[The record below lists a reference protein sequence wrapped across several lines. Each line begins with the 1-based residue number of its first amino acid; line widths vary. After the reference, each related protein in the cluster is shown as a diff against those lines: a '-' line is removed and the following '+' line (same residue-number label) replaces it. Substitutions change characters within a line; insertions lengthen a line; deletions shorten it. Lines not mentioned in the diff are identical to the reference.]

1 MLEYG
6 YTIKNR
12 VARLGMGRYR
22 DQKRWKRRDQLSGNS
37 SAESESLFLVEAGVW
52 TLFDLHEYGV
62 FENPKSMATV
72 DQ

>member
-1 MLEYG
+1 MDIRSKIESHDWAWV
-6 YTIKNR
+6 TM
-12 VARLGMGRYR
+12 VM
-22 DQKRWKRRDQLSGNS
+22 RRDDAADELSAILFS
-37 SAESESLFLVEAGVW
+37 RDSESLFLVEAGVW

>member
-1 MLEYG
+1 MDIRSKIEERDWAWG
-6 YTIKNR
+6 DIVTRNSRSGAISFPRIRPR
-12 VARLGMGRYR
+12 V
-22 DQKRWKRRDQLSGNS
+22 
-37 SAESESLFLVEAGVW
+37 SESLFLVETGVW